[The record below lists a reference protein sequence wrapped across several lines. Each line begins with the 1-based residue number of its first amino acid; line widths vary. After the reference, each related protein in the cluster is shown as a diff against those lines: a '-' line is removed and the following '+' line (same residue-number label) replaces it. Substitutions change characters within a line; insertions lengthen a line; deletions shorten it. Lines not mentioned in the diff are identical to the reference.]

1 MVADPANMAALKA
14 LGARSVPIV
23 ARGDAFTYAQSIRDV
38 VDFLGLD
45 EDVGP
50 ELEPHELVDRIDRF
64 LEAAARYCRQVPDGA
79 LENQLPN
86 RPRSWRVLMHH
97 IFQIPLSFVEA
108 TAGGRFEY
116 DRMVAPPPDDLT
128 SSEAIAAF
136 GEDVRARVRTW
147 WLGVED
153 TSLADTIETYYG
165 VQPLHEVLERVT
177 WHSGQHVRQVM
188 SLLESID
195 IAPDRPLT
203 MADFAGLPVTEK
215 VWDD

>member
-1 MVADPANMAALKA
+1 MADPANMAALKR

-23 ARGDAFTYAQSIRDV
+23 ARGDAFTYAQSIGDV
-38 VDFLGLD
+38 VAFLGLD
-45 EDVGP
+45 EEVGP

-64 LEAAARYCRQVPDGA
+64 LEAAERYCRQMPDGA

-97 IFQIPLSFVEA
+97 IFQIPLAFVEA
-108 TAGGRFEY
+108 AGHGRFEY
-116 DRMVAPPPDDLT
+116 DRMVAPPPDELT
-128 SSEAIAAF
+128 TSASIAAF
-136 GEDVRARVRTW
+136 GGDVRVRVRDW

-188 SLLESID
+188 SLLESIG